1 MVKRRN
7 LLPGG
12 HTYYNVGWRSFFGSG
27 VVVCETTA
35 GVGRF
40 CLLILSSPFSAA
52 AAVLTSNSKGER
64 KKGGQ
69 QRRRRFINPDDVDT
83 IFPSNRKPAARYT
96 KEIAKRIAV
105 PGRPFK
111 NGRLVCFLFRI
122 FFFFKSFG
130 SNT

>member
-12 HTYYNVGWRSFFGSG
+12 HTYYNEGWRSFFGSG

-52 AAVLTSNSKGER
+52 AAAVLTSNSKR
-64 KKGGQ
+64 RKGGQ

-83 IFPSNRKPAARYT
+83 IFPSNRKPAAKIHT
-96 KEIAKRIAV
+96 KEIAQDSCSWSAI
-105 PGRPFK
+105 
-111 NGRLVCFLFRI
+111 
-122 FFFFKSFG
+122 
-130 SNT
+130 